1 MDVEWFIAVLVV
13 AALGV
18 AAVVAAGGLGQM
30 NAEPI
35 RDVYRQDL
43 PTDRP
48 LLAADVEAVQF
59 AVTFRGYA
67 MAQVDD
73 LLERLGREIA
83 YRDHLIEELSRPVQ
97 PPVQPTEPPLTDR

>member
-1 MDVEWFIAVLVV
+1 M
-13 AALGV
+13 
-18 AAVVAAGGLGQM
+18 
-30 NAEPI
+30 
-35 RDVYRQDL
+35 
-43 PTDRP
+43 
-48 LLAADVEAVQF
+48 QF

-97 PPVQPTEPPLTDR
+97 PIEPPPAPEIREG

>member
-1 MDVEWFIAVLVV
+1 MEWFIAVLVV

-43 PTDRP
+43 PRDRP
-48 LLAADVEAVQF
+48 LLASDLESVQF

-73 LLERLGREIA
+73 LLDRLGREIA
-83 YRDHLIEELSRPVQ
+83 YRDHLIEELSRPFQ
-97 PPVQPTEPPLTDR
+97 PVEPPPAPEFREG

>member
-1 MDVEWFIAVLVV
+1 VEWFIAVLVV

-18 AAVVAAGGLGQM
+18 AAVVAAGGFGQM
-30 NAEPI
+30 NAEPV

-43 PTDRP
+43 PSDRP
-48 LLAADVEAVQF
+48 LSAADVEGLQF

-73 LLERLGREIA
+73 LLARLTREIA
-83 YRDHLIEELSRPVQ
+83 YRDRLIEELSRPVA
-97 PPVQPTEPPLTDR
+97 PSEPPAPETHP

>member
-1 MDVEWFIAVLVV
+1 MEWFVVVVVV
-13 AALGV
+13 AAIGIAAV
-18 AAVVAAGGLGQM
+18 AAAGRLGQM

-43 PTDRP
+43 PDRP
-48 LLAADVEAVQF
+48 LVAQDIETVKF

-67 MAQVDD
+67 MSQVDD

-83 YRDHLIEELSRPVQ
+83 ERDRRIGELT
-97 PPVQPTEPPLTDR
+97 PPETPPAP

>member
-1 MDVEWFIAVLVV
+1 MEWFIAVLVV

-30 NAEPI
+30 NAEPV

-48 LLAADVEAVQF
+48 LGPADLDNVQF
-59 AVTFRGYA
+59 AVSFRGYA

-83 YRDHLIEELSRPVQ
+83 YRDHLISELSRPV
-97 PPVQPTEPPLTDR
+97 EPAKPAPENREP

>member
-1 MDVEWFIAVLVV
+1 MEWFIAVLVV

-48 LLAADVEAVQF
+48 LLAADIEAVQF

-73 LLERLGREIA
+73 ILERLAREIA
-83 YRDHLIEELSRPVQ
+83 YRDHLIEEMSRPVQ
-97 PPVQPTEPPLTDR
+97 ATEPPPAPEIHEA